1 MSTAKKKTVK
11 FTAFVT
17 IFILSITYFSFL
29 SPTSAYF
36 YKEEKKNGSVKFALF
51 NASDDYMTVFEE
63 GKKLEFK
70 GATKFADFDEMLFD
84 DVAIQKEV
92 TVTNDAQGVP
102 ARILVNV
109 TPSDTAVE
117 NGLKYMTFVSKN
129 DAASEAAETDGEG
142 QEGDVVTSVQ
152 KGELKSKI
160 EKTLYDFD
168 GSFVDGID
176 YSSGLSVLNSYNE
189 QQKTSFVT
197 LQPGESATVK
207 FVFWS
212 EYTALSQQ
220 YGDNWEKGLSVNEID
235 YSCKVEIIASQDND
249 AAVAS
254 IYKTE
259 TVDT

>member
-11 FTAFVT
+11 FTAFVA

-36 YKEEKKNGSVKFALF
+36 YKEEEKNGSVKFALF
-51 NASDDYMTVFEE
+51 NASDDYMTVFED

-92 TVTNDAQGVP
+92 TVTNDVQGVP

-109 TPSDTAVE
+109 TPNEESLE
-117 NGLKYMTFVSKN
+117 KGFKYITFISKN
-129 DAASEAAETDGEG
+129 ADTSEAFETDGEG
-142 QEGDVVTSVQ
+142 QGGNTAETVKKGD
-152 KGELKSKI
+152 LKTKI
-160 EKTLYDFD
+160 EKTLYDADNRFID
-168 GSFVDGID
+168 GVD
-176 YSSGLSVLNSYNE
+176 YSNALSILNSFNE
-189 QQKTSFVT
+189 KQKTNYVT
-197 LQPGESATVK
+197 LEPGESATVK

-212 EYTALSQQ
+212 EYTALSEK
-220 YGDNWEKGLSVNEID
+220 YGDNWEKGLSVSEID

-249 AAVAS
+249 TAVDS

-259 TVDT
+259 TVDS